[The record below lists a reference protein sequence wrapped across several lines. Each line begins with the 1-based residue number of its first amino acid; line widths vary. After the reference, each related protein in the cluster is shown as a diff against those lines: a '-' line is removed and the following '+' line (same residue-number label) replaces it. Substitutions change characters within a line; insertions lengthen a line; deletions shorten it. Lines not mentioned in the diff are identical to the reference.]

1 VHSAAAL
8 RLGYVRAVGPVDLR
22 RRAPGAKAPVLI
34 LGFNAGLEDLLHPRR
49 QRQGQRQRQR
59 LALRAFVVP
68 TLRQAQGRLLRK
80 RREGWGTRFVSC
92 GGEVKVPVPRLF
104 KERRDKDGPPG
115 IDPPF
120 AKLIRGGWFAKVFF
134 MSDRVMSESAMSES
148 TEQIRE
154 LLDSVYRVDS
164 GRILATLIR
173 LLGDFDLAEEA
184 MHEAFAAALSL
195 WPKSGVPGNP
205 RPWLISTARFKA
217 IDTLRRR
224 ARFDASQDEFV
235 RYFEAQSISA
245 ERSNKNE
252 EHGLEDDYLEDDR
265 LRLIFTCCHPSLAPD
280 ARVALTLREVCG
292 LTTEEIAKAF
302 LITPRTLAQR
312 VVRAKAKIRET
323 PIRYEVPTPGELP
336 ERLGAVLQVIYLVF
350 NEGYSAAAGAEV
362 TRAELTGEAIRLG
375 RLLVEL
381 HLTELGPEPEVIG
394 LLSLMLLQES
404 RRAARNSPTGELI
417 LLENQD
423 RALWNRE
430 QIAEGVALLEKA
442 LQYRQKSRRFGSYT
456 LQAAIAAVHAEAESV
471 ARTDWR
477 QIVALYDRLL
487 QVQPSPVVQLNRAVA
502 IAMRDGPEA
511 GLTNIDA
518 VLEHGELANYY
529 LAHSARADMCR
540 RLGRTAEARASY
552 EKALALTQ
560 QEPERQFLQER
571 IRQLK

>member
-1 VHSAAAL
+1 MPEHST
-8 RLGYVRAVGPVDLR
+8 
-22 RRAPGAKAPVLI
+22 
-34 LGFNAGLEDLLHPRR
+34 
-49 QRQGQRQRQR
+49 Q
-59 LALRAFVVP
+59 
-68 TLRQAQGRLLRK
+68 
-80 RREGWGTRFVSC
+80 
-92 GGEVKVPVPRLF
+92 
-104 KERRDKDGPPG
+104 
-115 IDPPF
+115 
-120 AKLIRGGWFAKVFF
+120 
-134 MSDRVMSESAMSES
+134 
-148 TEQIRE
+148 QIRE
-154 LLDSVYRVDS
+154 LLDSLYRVDS

-195 WPKSGVPGNP
+195 WPNNGVPNNP

-224 ARFDASQDEFV
+224 ARFDASQDDLA
-235 RYFEAQSISA
+235 RSLEAQWSSA
-245 ERSNKNE
+245 ESFNE
-252 EHGLEDDYLEDDR
+252 ADSLEGKVEDER
-265 LRLIFTCCHPSLAPD
+265 LRLIFTCCHPSLAPE

-302 LITPRTLAQR
+302 LVTPATLAQR
-312 VVRAKAKIRET
+312 IVRAKAKIRET
-323 PIRYEVPTPGELP
+323 PIPYEVPTPQELP

-375 RLLVEL
+375 RLLTALQPNPE
-381 HLTELGPEPEVIG
+381 PEPEVLG
-394 LLSLMLLQES
+394 LLALMLLQES
-404 RRAARNSPTGELI
+404 RRAARTSPTGELI

-423 RALWNRE
+423 RRLWHRPHIE
-430 QIAEGVALLEKA
+430 EGLALLEKA
-442 LQYRQKSRRFGSYT
+442 LRSRRFGAYT

-471 ARTDWR
+471 AATDWR
-477 QIVALYDRLL
+477 QIVAIYDQLVRI
-487 QVQPSPVVQLNRAVA
+487 QPSPVVHLNRAVA

-511 GLTNIDA
+511 GLAHIDA
-518 VLEHGELANYY
+518 VLAHGELANYY

-540 RLGRTAEARASY
+540 RLGRTAEARSAY